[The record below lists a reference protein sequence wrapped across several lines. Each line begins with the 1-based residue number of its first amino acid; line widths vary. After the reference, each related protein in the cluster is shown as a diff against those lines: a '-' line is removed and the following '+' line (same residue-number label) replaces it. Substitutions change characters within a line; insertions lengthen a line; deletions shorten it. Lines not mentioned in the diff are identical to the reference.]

1 MKVSSLATPACLI
14 DRSRFMANVARMQQT
29 SLDSGLA
36 WRPHVKT
43 LKSLDAAR
51 YYAPVTE
58 PIAVSTIAEA
68 RAFANAGYE
77 DILYAVGLS
86 PDKYQFI
93 DSIQSD
99 KTALTVVIDSLA
111 SAQTLAQ
118 NNEISQMLN
127 VMIELDADGCR
138 AGVDPSAT
146 ELITIASTL
155 VAAPRLCFRGLMV
168 YAGGA
173 YGCTS
178 MEDIRRLASIE
189 ADKANIAKQA
199 LEQAGI
205 ACDVVSLGS
214 TPTAMSRT
222 SGATASEVRTGVCV
236 TMDMTMADLGVCAVD
251 DIAIS
256 VLTSVIGY
264 RHDKNWLIVDA
275 GWMAMSSDQ
284 GAHGL
289 SKGYG
294 LVADIQGN
302 VIPGLMLSSMNQ
314 EHGIVTC
321 ADNAVLPDALRAP
334 GTKLRIIPNHAC
346 ATATNFPCYHLVDG
360 GEYTGEKWQRLPR
373 GWT

>member
-1 MKVSSLATPACLI
+1 MKISSLATPACLI
-14 DRSRFMANVARMQQT
+14 DRPRFMANVARMQQT
-29 SLDSGLA
+29 SLDSGLV

-51 YYAPVTE
+51 YYAPITE

-68 RAFANAGYE
+68 RAFANAGYW

-111 SAQTLAQ
+111 SAQSLAQ

-155 VAAPRLCFRGLMV
+155 VAAPRLRFRGLMV